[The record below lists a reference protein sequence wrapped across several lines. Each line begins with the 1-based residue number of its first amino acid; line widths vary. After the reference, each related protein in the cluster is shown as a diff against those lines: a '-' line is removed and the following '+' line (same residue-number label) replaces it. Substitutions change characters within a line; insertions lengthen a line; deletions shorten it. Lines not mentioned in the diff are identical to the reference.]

1 MRHNR
6 KIDPKIKKRLQ
17 QIIDKLT
24 KSKDPKKWAKDI
36 LADPNY
42 TYTVGIA
49 MAKKALDPN
58 NLRGVDDDGH
68 KAGD

>member
-42 TYTVGIA
+42 KNGFANSRQGYHGKNQQFC
-49 MAKKALDPN
+49 MK
-58 NLRGVDDDGH
+58 G
-68 KAGD
+68 